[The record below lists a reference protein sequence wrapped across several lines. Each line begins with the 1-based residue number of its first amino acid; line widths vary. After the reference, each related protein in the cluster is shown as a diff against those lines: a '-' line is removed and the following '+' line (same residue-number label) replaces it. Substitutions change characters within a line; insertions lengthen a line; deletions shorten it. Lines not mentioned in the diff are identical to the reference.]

1 MTLPVIQLSGV
12 PYSQGVQHGRA
23 LRDRIGHNLAVY
35 FDRFWREANVPRDE
49 VLERSRHIARRSE
62 RQIPRIMPACRVSRR
77 AAATAWTR
85 LGR

>member
-35 FDRFWREANVPRDE
+35 FDRFWREANVPDRKS
-49 VLERSRHIARRSE
+49 V
-62 RQIPRIMPACRVSRR
+62 V
-77 AAATAWTR
+77 
-85 LGR
+85 